1 VIFDRIALA
10 ITMVGS
16 INAGLAVFNANF
28 INTLFGWYTTPAKI
42 VYAIIGISAIWCVS
56 LLFRHREY
64 EPDPGKI

>member
-10 ITMVGS
+10 ITILGS
-16 INAGLAVFNANF
+16 LNAGLAVFNLNF
-28 INTLFGWYTTPAKI
+28 INSLFGIYSTAAKI
-42 VYAIIGISAIWCVS
+42 CYAIIGISAIWCIS